1 MARLRRIMAKGET
14 VVLRFP
20 TAIEQS
26 QRAILWGLG
35 LPILALEIPHLF
47 GFYYPDGDSFWL
59 AIKLL
64 VMISPVFMLLQ
75 YWRHRLRIVITERR
89 ILVRRGISW
98 RRHGDMN
105 LRDISMFDYN
115 PVSRTLLLYGR
126 GRVLEIPCDTT
137 TRSRIIVAIADS
149 V

>member
-1 MARLRRIMAKGET
+1 MARLRRIMAKDET

-20 TAIEQS
+20 TAVEQS